1 LSCLIGLGICF
12 GLFGSASA
20 ATRQVASGSTGP
32 TSRVVAGHSH
42 SASQGLGYW
51 LVASDGG
58 MFTEGGA
65 PFLGSTGG
73 TTLNKPI
80 VGTAATSDGGGY
92 WLVASDGGIFNYGDA
107 AFFGS
112 AGSLPLNKPI
122 VGMAATPDGNGYWL
136 VASDGGI
143 FSYGDA
149 AFFGSTGGMHL
160 NKPIVG
166 MASTPDGNGYWL
178 VASDGGI
185 FSYGDAAF
193 FGSAGSLPLNKPIVG
208 IASTVDGNGY
218 WLVASDGGIF
228 NYGAADF
235 SGSTGG
241 MTLNKPIVGMA
252 TSFDGKGY
260 YLVAS
265 DGGIFSYG
273 DATYF
278 GSTGGMTL
286 NKPIV
291 GMAFSGVSGAARK
304 LAFSTQPAGADGGTA
319 FSTQPTVTIQDA
331 AGNPVT
337 TDTSNVTL
345 ALAPGS
351 PSSGGPGTLS
361 ACTST
366 GGVNG
371 VYSFSGCAI
380 DKAGSGYEL
389 VATDGTLTGTT
400 SAPFSVGTGPATHL
414 AFTTE
419 PSNAIGG
426 SAFVTQPVV
435 AIEDAGGNTVTS
447 DTNAITLT
455 KASGLGALS
464 GCTATTTAGV
474 AHFSGCTINTTG
486 TYTLTATD
494 AADTLSTTSTSF
506 DVGTGLASQLAF
518 TTEPAAATG
527 GSAFG
532 TQPTVTIED
541 AGGNTVTTDTHAI
554 VMTLTTGPGA
564 LAGCTATTTAGVA
577 AFSGC
582 RINSAATGDV
592 LTATDA
598 GDALNHPS
606 SAFNVAVGAPVQLV
620 FTTEAGN
627 AAANTPFG
635 VQPVVTIEDAG
646 GNTVATDTNDISLAI
661 FSGTGTL
668 SGCVSTTTAGVA
680 SFSGCTI
687 DTPGSFVLS
696 ANEATEALNGQGTAF
711 DVTP

>member
-1 LSCLIGLGICF
+1 MQMVMDPTRIANAETRRRRGLFLIALSCLIGLGICL

-20 ATRQVASGSTGP
+20 ATGHVASGSAAP
-32 TSRVVAGHSH
+32 TSRAVGSHSH
-42 SASQGLGYW
+42 AASSGLGYW

-58 MFTEGGA
+58 IFTEGGA

-73 TTLNKPI
+73 ATLNKPI
-80 VGTAATSDGGGY
+80 VGSAATSDGQGY
-92 WLVASDGGIFNYGDA
+92 WLVASDGGIFSYGDA

-112 AGSLPLNKPI
+112 AGSVPLNKPI

-143 FSYGDA
+143 F
-149 AFFGSTGGMHL
+149 
-160 NKPIVG
+160 
-166 MASTPDGNGYWL
+166 
-178 VASDGGI
+178 
-185 FSYGDAAF
+185 
-193 FGSAGSLPLNKPIVG
+193 
-208 IASTVDGNGY
+208 
-218 WLVASDGGIF
+218 
-228 NYGAADF
+228 NYGAAGF

-241 MTLNKPIVGMA
+241 ITLNRPIVGMA
-252 TSFDGKGY
+252 ASFDGKGY

-265 DGGIFSYG
+265 DCGIFNYG
-273 DATYF
+273 DATFF

-291 GMAFSGVSGAARK
+291 SMAFSGISGAASK
-304 LAFSTQPAGADGGTA
+304 LTFSTQPTGAGGGTA

-331 AGNPVT
+331 AGDPVT

-345 ALAPGS
+345 ALEPGT
-351 PSSGGPGTLS
+351 PSTGGPGTLS

-366 GGVNG
+366 GGLQG

-380 DKAGSGYEL
+380 DKAGSGYKL
-389 VATDGTLTGTT
+389 VATDGALAGAI
-400 SAPFSVGTGPATHL
+400 SAPFTVGTGPAKHV

-426 SAFVTQPVV
+426 SAFVMQPVV

-447 DTNAITLT
+447 DTHPITLT
-455 KASGLGALS
+455 KASGLGTLS

-474 AHFSGCTINTTG
+474 AHFSGCAINTAG
-486 TYTLTATD
+486 TYTLSAAD
-494 AADTLSTTSTSF
+494 VADTLSSTSTPF

-518 TTEPAAATG
+518 TTQPAGATG
-527 GSAFG
+527 GTAFG

-541 AGGNTVTTDTHAI
+541 AGGNAVTTDTNAI

-582 RINSAATGDV
+582 RIDTAATGDV

-598 GDALNHPS
+598 GDTLNHLS
-606 SAFNVAVGAPVQLV
+606 NAFDVTVGAPVQLV
-620 FTTEAGN
+620 FTTQAGN

-635 VQPVVTIEDAG
+635 VQPVLTIEDAG
-646 GNTVATDTNDISLAI
+646 GNTVVTDTNDVTLAI
-661 FSGTGTL
+661 ASGTGTL
-668 SGCVSTTTAGVA
+668 SGCVSTTSAGVA

-687 DTPGSFVLS
+687 DTPGSFMLS
-696 ANEATEALNGQGTAF
+696 ANEAPETLNGQGTAF